1 MADEQEAPAPP
12 PEPDPPLA
20 VELPEWDLLPP
31 FEPLRRP
38 GPD

>member
-1 MADEQEAPAPP
+1 MADETEPAPP
-12 PEPDPPLA
+12 PTPEPELA

-38 GPD
+38 DPS